1 MHNAKVQM
9 NKLVGWLIESI
20 SADEENAGYGSPTD
34 LGSVP
39 SKIEYLS
46 FLNKCVTVRDADNL
60 EEGKDVRVIA
70 CEDTYVY
77 LGNMVDCLQVSN
89 CVNCTIF
96 VASVARV
103 CTLDRCENVTLC
115 VASNYL
121 RIGNC
126 VDCTVYSYT
135 QLGSPVI
142 YGDTRSLTM
151 APHNA
156 TYPALKQLLAAAE
169 IVVPESMPSAAST
182 AEQKRVNAIQQRLGH
197 FSKPILMRVPK

>member
-1 MHNAKVQM
+1 MPRLCCQ
-9 NKLVGWLIESI
+9 
-20 SADEENAGYGSPTD
+20 D
-34 LGSVP
+34 
-39 SKIEYLS
+39 
-46 FLNKCVTVRDADNL
+46 CV
-60 EEGKDVRVIA
+60 
-70 CEDTYVY
+70 
-77 LGNMVDCLQVSN
+77 QVSN

-96 VASVARV
+96 VAAVARV

-156 TYPALKQLLAAAE
+156 TYPAMRNLLTQAE
-169 IVVPESMPSAAST
+169 IIVPEAIPSAAGS
-182 AEQKRVNAIQQRLGH
+182 EQKRVQAIQQRLGH

>member
-1 MHNAKVQM
+1 MVSLSSVTPFYAPGVHNDKVQM
-9 NKLVGWLIESI
+9 SKLVGWLIDSI
-20 SADEENAGYGSPTD
+20 SAAEEEAGYGSPAD
-34 LGSVP
+34 LGSAA

-46 FLNKCVTVRDADNL
+46 FLNKCVTVRDADSL
-60 EEGKDVRVIA
+60 DEGKDVRVIA

-135 QLGSPVI
+135 
-142 YGDTRSLTM
+142 
-151 APHNA
+151 
-156 TYPALKQLLAAAE
+156 
-169 IVVPESMPSAAST
+169 
-182 AEQKRVNAIQQRLGH
+182 
-197 FSKPILMRVPK
+197 